1 MRTKKTIL
9 TGLLT
14 LFLFTNSYTTV
25 CAQFEEE
32 EEIPS
37 TPAADIEPEA
47 LSPSSSRTYD
57 EGITIKDIEISG
69 NMLVPKTKIMET
81 MHSKPGSVFDRQALQ
96 GDLKAIY
103 EMGYFTDKIK
113 AVPEASPTGV
123 KLRIEV
129 EENIPVTGFN
139 ITGNTAVST
148 AELEDLFKDQTGL
161 PQNIAQLNDAISKIE
176 DIYSDKGFVL
186 ARVKKI
192 TDDPDGMVN
201 IEINE
206 GRIDKI
212 NFVGNTKTKDYI
224 IKRNMYTS
232 EGSLYNEKVLKED
245 LKRIFGTQA
254 FEDVRRVVTA
264 SPDEPDKYNL
274 TVEVDEKRTGSISL
288 GGGVDTGSGIFGSLG
303 YTNPNFLGRGQIVSA
318 VVLAG
323 SGVIRS
329 DADTVRK
336 ATVQFEGSFT
346 EPRVAGTLNS
356 LQATVFGRDY
366 ASFQVPLAIERRI
379 GSEIEWARPIKR
391 FRNLAGSVSMGVES
405 VKLRDG
411 DPWGW
416 YSYAAMAGLSPT
428 EAIEARAKEL
438 EGGTFLSIG
447 PSLAYDT
454 RDNRLSPTRGWYNTI
469 SVKES
474 FGMGGDISQFGR
486 ANVSLRKYFPIG
498 KESTFAVNLQG
509 GTKLFGELPE
519 FSAFRLG
526 GAYSVRGFPEGNLGH
541 GGQYML
547 GTAEI
552 RGPVPLINQ
561 IKKIPFVENIR
572 GALFV
577 DAGKL
582 YNPAISNRIFDRP
595 GYGISAGAG
604 LRINIP
610 GLGPIRIDYGIPL
623 TKVGIYATKK
633 GRFNFG
639 FGEKF

>member
-1 MRTKKTIL
+1 MRVKKQIIL
-9 TGLLT
+9 SFLALLILSAT
-14 LFLFTNSYTTV
+14 SGSLF
-25 CAQFEEE
+25 AQMPEEE
-32 EEIPS
+32 EEFIS
-37 TPAADIEPEA
+37 TPAEDIEPDA
-47 LSPSSSRTYD
+47 LSSSKRRTYD
-57 EGITIKDIEISG
+57 EGITIKDIDISG
-69 NMLVPKTKIMET
+69 NMLVPREKILEAMHTKKGT
-81 MHSKPGSVFDRQALQ
+81 VFDRNALQ
-96 GDLKAIY
+96 QDLKAIY
-103 EMGYFTDKIK
+103 GMGYFTDKIK

-139 ITGNTAVST
+139 IVGNTVIST
-148 AELEDLFKDQTGL
+148 AELEQLFKDQTGL

-176 DIYSDKGFVL
+176 KLYGDKGYVL

-201 IEINE
+201 IDINE

-212 NFVGNTKTKDYI
+212 KYVGNTKTKDFI
-224 IKRNMYTS
+224 IKRNMVTS
-232 EGSLYNEKVLKED
+232 ENSIYNEKILKED

-254 FEDVRRVVTA
+254 FEDVRRVISA
-264 SPDEPDKYNL
+264 SPDDPDKYVL

-303 YTNPNFLGRGQIVSA
+303 YTNPNFLGRGQVVSA

-329 DADTVRK
+329 DTDTVRK

-346 EPRVAGTLNS
+346 EPRVANTLNS
-356 LQATVFGRDY
+356 LQATAFGRDF

-379 GSEIEWARPIKR
+379 GGEIQWARPIKR
-391 FRNLAGSVSMGVES
+391 FKNVAGSVSLGVENIN
-405 VKLRDG
+405 LREG
-411 DPWGW
+411 DAFGTAL
-416 YSYAAMAGLSPT
+416 YYAASGVDIA
-428 EAIEARAKEL
+428 ERAQQL

-454 RDNRLSPTRGWYNTI
+454 RDHRLNPTRGWYNT
-469 SVKES
+469 VKIKQS
-474 FGMGGDISQFGR
+474 FGMGGDINQFGKVY
-486 ANVSLRKYFPIG
+486 ANFRKYFPLGEKTTLALNFQAGSQIIG
-498 KESTFAVNLQG
+498 DI
-509 GTKLFGELPE
+509 PE
-519 FSAFRLG
+519 FSMFRMG
-526 GAYSVRGFPEGNLGH
+526 GSYSIRGFREGNIGH
-541 GGQYML
+541 GGQYLM
-547 GTAEI
+547 GSAEL
-552 RGPVPLINQ
+552 RGPVPILSS
-561 IKKIPFVENIR
+561 IKKIPLVDKIR
-572 GALFV
+572 GALFI

-582 YNPAISNRIFDRP
+582 YNPAISNYIFDRP

-610 GLGPIRIDYGIPL
+610 GLGPIRIDYGYPL
-623 TKVGIYATKK
+623 TKVGRYGDDG